1 MPEPLLRTIGKSVVR
16 KEGIPKITGQ
26 AIYADDIRIDNCLY
40 GRTVR
45 STVPHGLI
53 KQIRFNPE
61 FAWRDFTIVLPDDIP
76 GKNAV
81 TLIDT
86 EQPFLAQREIQH
98 RAVQIGAIAHAD
110 KVQLERALGQ
120 IEVDVEELPAVFTME
135 EALARN
141 EIFKSYRIESADPS
155 QSWRLADLIVEGT
168 YRTGSQEHLY
178 I

>member
-1 MPEPLLRTIGKSVVR
+1 MPEHFLRTIGKSVVR
-16 KEGIPKITGQ
+16 KEGIPKVTGK

-45 STVPHGLI
+45 STVPHGI
-53 KQIRFNPE
+53 IRQIRFNP
-61 FAWRDFTIVLPDDIP
+61 AIGWDDFTIVLPEDIP

-98 RAVQIGAIAHAD
+98 LAEPVALIAHAD
-110 KVQLERALGQ
+110 KEQLEKALGE
-120 IEVDVEELPAVFTME
+120 IEIDVEELPAVFTME

-141 EIFKSYRIESADPS
+141 DI
-155 QSWRLADLIVEGT
+155 
-168 YRTGSQEHLY
+168 
-178 I
+178 

>member
-1 MPEPLLRTIGKSVVR
+1 MSEPLLRTIGRSVVR
-16 KEGIPKITGQ
+16 KEGIPKVTGQ

-61 FAWRDFTIVLPDDIP
+61 FPWGDFTIVLPDDIP

-86 EQPFLAQREIQH
+86 EQPFLAQQEIQH
-98 RAVQIGAIAHAD
+98 LAEPIALMAHAD
-110 KVQLERALGQ
+110 KEQLERALGQ
-120 IEVDVEELPAVFTME
+120 IEVDVEELPAAFTME
-135 EALARN
+135 EA
-141 EIFKSYRIESADPS
+141 
-155 QSWRLADLIVEGT
+155 
-168 YRTGSQEHLY
+168 
-178 I
+178 